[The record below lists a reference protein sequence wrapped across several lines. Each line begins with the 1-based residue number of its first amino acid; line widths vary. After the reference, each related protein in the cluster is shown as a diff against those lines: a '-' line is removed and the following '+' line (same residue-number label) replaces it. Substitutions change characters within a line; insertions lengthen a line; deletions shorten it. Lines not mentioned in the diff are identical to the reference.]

1 MLEGIIARLATW
13 LLEKVISFA
22 VTFGKAYIKAKGIED
37 QVNAEYKA
45 HNDAINS
52 IKASKEK
59 GEEPSEEQ
67 KQRLRETGRALV
79 GGIFKR

>member
-1 MLEGIIARLATW
+1 MLEGLLARLGIW
-13 LLEKVISFA
+13 LLEKLVSLA
-22 VTFGKAYIKAKGIED
+22 VTFGKAYIKAKGIEN
-37 QVNAEYKA
+37 QVNAEYQA